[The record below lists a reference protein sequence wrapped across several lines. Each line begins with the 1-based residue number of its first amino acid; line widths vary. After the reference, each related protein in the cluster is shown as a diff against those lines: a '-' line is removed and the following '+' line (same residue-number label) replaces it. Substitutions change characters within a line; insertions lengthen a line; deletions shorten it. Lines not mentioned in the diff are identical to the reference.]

1 MIVPFKFRL
10 VFRIR
15 RWFKHHNLKGTIS
28 LRYLDGQLSLCS
40 KLRIIVSSANL
51 MIRLFGS
58 LFSQV
63 LLCLNRISKVT
74 QPCSTPEKRVVNL
87 DFQLHIYEERII
99 WGFTCVSANFGA
111 RRFRWNMLKA
121 KLKSINKTQ
130 A

>member
-15 RWFKHHNLKGTIS
+15 WCFKHHNLKGTTS
-28 LRYLDGQLSLCS
+28 LWYLDGKLSLCR
-40 KLRIIVSSANL
+40 KLKIIVSSANL
-51 MIRLFGS
+51 MIRLFGP

-63 LLCLNRISKVT
+63 VLCLNRTGKVT
-74 QPCSTPEKRVVNL
+74 QPCGTPEKRVVNL
-87 DFQLHIYEERII
+87 DFQLHIYEETII
-99 WGFTCVSANFGA
+99 WGFTCISAIFGA